1 MKFAPT
7 FVISVLNSSRYFYM
21 KKQVTHWPFPTT
33 FLTEQ
38 YVVNVNGEIHT
49 KGKTFCLSSHV
60 NAIRKSLTE
69 MDALN
74 STYSIILE
82 DDVAISEA
90 NLSELSK
97 LEFETRNWD
106 FILLAYHADTLT
118 RRRIKKQHTYPFTT
132 KGNLNAY
139 GTPAYAISRR
149 AALDVTKATQFYN
162 ETVFIPEQCP
172 ISSISPDDCILSGK
186 IVKKNWDIRLATPP
200 LLWHPV
206 ADAKANT
213 PLFESSFHSNSYLH
227 TQSSLWAKKWS
238 AERWRW
244 TATDGH
250 PSRHSLRTL
259 RT

>member
-1 MKFAPT
+1 
-7 FVISVLNSSRYFYM
+7 M

-38 YVVNVNGEIHT
+38 YVVNVNGKKHT
-49 KGKTFCLSSHV
+49 NGKAFCLSSHV

-82 DDVAISEA
+82 DDVAILEA

-97 LEFETRNWD
+97 LELETRNWD
-106 FILLAYHADTLT
+106 FILLAYHADTIT

-132 KGNLNAY
+132 KGDMNAY

-149 AALDVTKATQFYN
+149 AALDVIKATQFYN
-162 ETVFIPEQCP
+162 ETVFIAERCP
-172 ISSISPDDCILSGK
+172 VIADSCILGGE

-206 ADAKANT
+206 ANAKTNT
-213 PLFESSFHSNSYLH
+213 PLFASSFRSNSYLH
-227 TQSSLWAKKWS
+227 TQSSLWAKEWS
-238 AERWRW
+238 SSVQKNGFLNRPRARKKIS
-244 TATDGH
+244 A
-250 PSRHSLRTL
+250 L
-259 RT
+259 